1 MLIRHNHDLFDL
13 FHEFDGAFRTYFN
26 EPPVL
31 NATRRMIPAGNQ
43 MPQRR
48 DESGEGWFRP
58 AVEAFTKDGNLVVR
72 AELPGVTPENIEV
85 IADGRTLTIRG
96 EKKDER
102 TTGDETTHIREFVSG
117 RFERSFTLP
126 EDVVQNDIKANH
138 VNGVLELTVPLKKAA
153 EPKRIPIQTSD
164 LRAVSSKNAA

>member
-31 NATRRMIPAGNQ
+31 NTTRRLIPAGHQ
-43 MPQRR
+43 MQRQR
-48 DESGEGWFRP
+48 AESGEGWFRP

-72 AELPGVTPENIEV
+72 AELPGVHPENIEV

-102 TTGDETTHIREFVSG
+102 TAGDETTHIREFVSG

-126 EDVVQNDIKANH
+126 EDFVQNDIKANH

-153 EPKRIPIQTSD
+153 EPKRIAVQTSD
-164 LRAVSSKNAA
+164 LRGVSSKNAA